1 MNQTHPINQK
11 INFIIIEDVEM
22 QREDLKLWIQ
32 NNRPDLNYIA
42 DFSNHLD
49 AYHFLLSK
57 DAPSVDLMFLDVE
70 LPGKGDGLTLLKQLY
85 GKLKPHPKVIIISAY
100 DYMREALQQIYTVS
114 WYIEKAIDEAKLN
127 QAIQKIVDEFEKEK
141 PSPKPTIPTF
151 IEFGGMLIPVKDIM
165 FFESRN
171 SDKILNRQGGE
182 KIKDRISMFD
192 LEKKLSPFTHFTRVH
207 ESYIINRN
215 PKYLHSLDKKRTVYT
230 MKCPKTGEIH
240 LIPISFTYRTHFE
253 GI

>member
-141 PSPKPTIPTF
+141 P
-151 IEFGGMLIPVKDIM
+151 
-165 FFESRN
+165 
-171 SDKILNRQGGE
+171 
-182 KIKDRISMFD
+182 
-192 LEKKLSPFTHFTRVH
+192 
-207 ESYIINRN
+207 
-215 PKYLHSLDKKRTVYT
+215 
-230 MKCPKTGEIH
+230 
-240 LIPISFTYRTHFE
+240 
-253 GI
+253 